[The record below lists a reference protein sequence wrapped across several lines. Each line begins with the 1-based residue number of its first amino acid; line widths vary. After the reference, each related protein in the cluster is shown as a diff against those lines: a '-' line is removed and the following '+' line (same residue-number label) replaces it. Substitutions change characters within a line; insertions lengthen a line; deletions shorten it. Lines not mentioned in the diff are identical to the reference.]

1 VRRSAFARFVWIF
14 AALALV
20 LAPVAARFASAQG
33 VPSRRPDTAK
43 LQALVEA
50 ERSFAQSAKVMGTKE
65 AFLTWL
71 ADSAVIF
78 QPLPENGKQSWKNRQ
93 PSKSMITW
101 EPDFAEISASGD
113 LGVTSGPWRFYPAD
127 TPGIPAAWGMFISV
141 WRPQSNGGWQ
151 VVADIGV
158 QHSRPYRSVGSS
170 PLDLG
175 PAHEAAPAAARLAT
189 PAQLDAALSSA
200 TRSRG
205 ISKGYAQV
213 ATHDFRFHRD
223 GAWRYDRPADA
234 YAWMDSIPGRL
245 ELSPGGGGA
254 SSSNDFAYTWGTAVR
269 YAPKATAP
277 ADTSVY
283 LNVWRRESG
292 GWKLSLAVL
301 NPAR

>member
-1 VRRSAFARFVWIF
+1 MRRATLARFVQIF
-14 AALALV
+14 AAFAVV
-20 LAPVAARFASAQG
+20 LAAARFASAQG
-33 VPSRRPDTAK
+33 VPVRRPDAAK

-50 ERSFAQSAKVMGTKE
+50 ERSFAQSAKVMGTRD

-78 QPLPENGKQSWKNRQ
+78 QPLPENGKESWKKRQ
-93 PSKSMITW
+93 PSKSVIAW

-127 TPGIPAAWGMFISV
+127 SPGIPAAWGMFISV

-158 QHSRPYRSVGSS
+158 QHSRPTRSVGTSAMQI
-170 PLDLG
+170 G
-175 PAHEAAPAAARLAT
+175 PAHEAAPAAAKPVTLAE
-189 PAQLDAALSSA
+189 LDGSLANA
-200 TRSRG
+200 TRSKG
-205 ISKGYAQV
+205 MSKGFAQV
-213 ATHDFRFHRD
+213 AARDFRFHRD

-245 ELSPGGGGA
+245 ELSTGGGGTA
-254 SSSNDFAYTWGTAVR
+254 SSNDFAYTWGTAVR

-283 LNVWRRESG
+283 VNIWRRESG